1 MKRVLCSHWLHEYGR
16 KAYTSCTPRGN
27 KEKKKITSGQIVMAD
42 CRIWYCKVIFH
53 SRVESYR
60 EGRNQAI
67 LSLLQLVLIKSN
79 SLDYPN

>member
-1 MKRVLCSHWLHEYGR
+1 MFSLATRVWEIGIHLLYSQR
-16 KAYTSCTPRGN
+16 KQRE
-27 KEKKKITSGQIVMAD
+27 KEKITSGQIVMAD

-60 EGRNQAI
+60 EGRNQDI
-67 LSLLQLVLIKSN
+67 LSLLQSVLIKSN